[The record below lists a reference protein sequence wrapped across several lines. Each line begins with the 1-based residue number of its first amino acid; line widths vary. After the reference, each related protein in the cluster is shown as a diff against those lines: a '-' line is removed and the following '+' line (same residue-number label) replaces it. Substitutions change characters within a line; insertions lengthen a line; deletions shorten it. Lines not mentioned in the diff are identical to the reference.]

1 MDGSLSQKVFE
12 NNQEK
17 EQQTLEYIK
26 QLQNQEKDLYSKLQT
41 MSANN
46 KDLAEQEATVKK
58 INELSQIRIGLFKIL
73 NNHYGS
79 VQESVANSRVNL
91 VDQLTAVGVIE
102 KELNNA
108 KEQLNQLEN
117 VKNNKMRMVEINTYY
132 GKRYKAHIALI
143 KQVIVIFVLLLLLGI
158 IMRIGIISAFIPD
171 NVFYGLATIIIL
183 VGGYG
188 VIKSIIDLVTRDN
201 MNYDEYNWYFD
212 PRNAK
217 PTVYEYDVAQLKGV
231 SPYVQGAED
240 ELTTMAKSMNFGCIG
255 QNCCSP
261 GMTFDEV
268 TKKCVIAQNG
278 NATTNTNIITNKDKK
293 ESFTSG
299 QLNKSCFLS
308 AYAKDSVTLKNTNEI
323 MPYSEEG
330 LNYSVV
336 KF

>member
-12 NNQEK
+12 NNNEK
-17 EQQTLEYIK
+17 DMQTLEYIK
-26 QLQNQEKDLYSKLQT
+26 QLQNQEKDLYKQLET
-41 MSANN
+41 MSASN
-46 KDLAEQEATVKK
+46 KDISQQEALVKK
-58 INELSQIRIGLFKIL
+58 INELSQIRIGLFKTL
-73 NNHYGS
+73 SSHYGS
-79 VQESVANSRVNL
+79 LQQSVANSRVSL
-91 VDQLTAVGVIE
+91 VDQMTAVGVIE

-108 KEQLNQLEN
+108 KEQLNQLDN

-143 KQVIVIFVLLLLLGI
+143 KQVLVIFVLLLILGI
-158 IMRIGIISAFIPD
+158 LMRIGLISAFIP
-171 NVFYGLATIIIL
+171 NSVFYGLGTLVIL
-183 VGGYG
+183 IGGYG
-188 VIKSIIDLVTRDN
+188 VIKNIIDLATRDN
-201 MNYDEYNWYFD
+201 MNYDEYNWFFN
-212 PRNAK
+212 PNNAK

-231 SPYVQGAED
+231 SPYIQGAED

-255 QNCCSP
+255 QNCCSS
-261 GMTFDEV
+261 GMTFDDV
-268 TKKCVIAQNG
+268 SKKCVIAPNAYG
-278 NATTNTNIITNKDKK
+278 NVNASLTNNKDKK